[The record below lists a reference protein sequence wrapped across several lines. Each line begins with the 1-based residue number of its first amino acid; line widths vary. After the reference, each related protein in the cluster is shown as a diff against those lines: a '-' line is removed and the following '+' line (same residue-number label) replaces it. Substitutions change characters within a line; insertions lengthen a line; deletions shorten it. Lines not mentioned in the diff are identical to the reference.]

1 MDVPIRA
8 LEVGGAV
15 TAILYLLFITKR
27 RWIAW
32 PCYILSSMIYIPLF
46 WASQLYSDA
55 LLQVFFVGMGCWGW
69 QSWSRLMNDVALVQ
83 WGAKRHIFLVL
94 LIAILSLVVGSSV
107 YHASGAGMLAFADA
121 FLLVGSVLT
130 TVLTI
135 ERVVE
140 NWWYWLAINVTSCI
154 VYGCKGIWITCGL
167 AAVYTVLSIRGLLE
181 WKRIASLT
189 HLNREAY

>member
-1 MDVPIRA
+1 MDIPTRM
-8 LEVGGAV
+8 LEVAGAV
-15 TAILYLLFITKR
+15 TAILSLLFMTQR

-46 WASQLYSDA
+46 WASRLYSDA

-69 QSWSRLMNDVALVQ
+69 TSWSRLVSEVTVVQ
-83 WGAKRHIFLVL
+83 WEAKRHLCLMLV
-94 LIAILSLVVGSSV
+94 IAILSFLVGGYV
-107 YHASGAGMLAFADA
+107 YHASEAGMFAFADA

-167 AAVYTVLSIRGLLE
+167 AAIYTVLSIRGLLA
-181 WKRIASLT
+181 WKLVATR
-189 HLNREAY
+189 RV